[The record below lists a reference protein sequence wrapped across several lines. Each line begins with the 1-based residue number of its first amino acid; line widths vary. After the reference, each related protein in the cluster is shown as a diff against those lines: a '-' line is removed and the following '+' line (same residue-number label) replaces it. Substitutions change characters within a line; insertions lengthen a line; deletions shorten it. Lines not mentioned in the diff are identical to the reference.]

1 MMKPV
6 FANTGLSLIGLTV
19 LALLTG
25 CGEQQVAAQGG
36 EFIRQVE
43 VVVAEPKTLMV
54 TDSLPGRVTPIREAQ
69 VRARVAGIVM
79 KRHFEEGSDV
89 KEGQLLFELDAAP
102 YKVALAKATAEL
114 ARAEALYTEAQTKA
128 VRFEDLAKAKAI
140 SVQDLDSARAT
151 LGSTRAG
158 VLAAKADVE
167 SAKLDLGYT
176 RITAPISGRIGK
188 ALVTEGMLV
197 GQSEVTEVARI
208 HQLNP
213 VYVDFS
219 HSLSNEL
226 ARQQDSLNGNLAD
239 GDVLEARID
248 GMATPLTGTLKFADA
263 AVDQTTGTIALRG
276 EFPNPDG
283 RLLPGMYVQVLTRL
297 QNQSSAFLV
306 PQRAVSRGADGKPQV
321 LVVGEQG
328 VEVRTIQTGKM
339 IGSDWQILSGL
350 NAGDKVIVGSNAML
364 QPGDKVEPV
373 IKPTHSTGV

>member
-25 CGEQQVAAQGG
+25 CGEQQVTAQGG

-43 VVVAEPKTLMV
+43 VVVAEPKALMV

-226 ARQQDSLNGNLAD
+226 ARQQDSRNGNLAD

-248 GMATPLTGTLKFADA
+248 GMANTLTGTLKFADA

-328 VEVRTIQTGKM
+328 VEVRAIQTGKM

>member
-43 VVVAEPKTLMV
+43 VVVAEPKALMV

-226 ARQQDSLNGNLAD
+226 ARQQDSRNGNLAD

-248 GMATPLTGTLKFADA
+248 GMATTLTGTLKFADA

-321 LVVGEQG
+321 LVVGGQG
-328 VEVRTIQTGKM
+328 VEVRAIQTGKM
-339 IGSDWQILSGL
+339 IGSEWQILSGL

>member
-43 VVVAEPKTLMV
+43 VVVAEPKALMV

-114 ARAEALYTEAQTKA
+114 ARAEAIYTEAQTKA
-128 VRFEDLAKAKAI
+128 GRFEDLAKAKAI
-140 SVQDLDSARAT
+140 SVQELDSARAT

-239 GDVLEARID
+239 GDVLEARIE
-248 GMATPLTGTLKFADA
+248 GMATTLTGTLKFADA

-328 VEVRTIQTGKM
+328 VEVRAIQTGKM
-339 IGSDWQILSGL
+339 IGSEWQILSGL